1 MRRRLLALMLCTLL
15 LAQVHAAV
23 EISRREL
30 QGSGSA
36 GSDAPVQYFTS
47 AGALPAVSPP
57 LLAAVAALL
66 YVSV

>member
-1 MRRRLLALMLCTLL
+1 MRRRLLALLLCTLL

-30 QGSGSA
+30 QSSGSA

-47 AGALPAVSPP
+47 AGVLPAVSLP
-57 LLAAVAALL
+57 LLGAVAALL
-66 YVSV
+66 CVSV